1 MALYSLDQI
10 NQDYTDPILS
20 IQKQDN
26 IIVNFISNNFG
37 NLFTYNN
44 PDTYSDGIPIE
55 AILECNPAYVCKWW
69 DQSGNS
75 QHLTQ
80 PDRGFQPIYDTIV
93 KAIVFNGNQY
103 LGLNNGILSKGTK
116 KYSYMIDF
124 ISFDVSKMHTYAL
137 CEHNARTITPCQR
150 AALCIDSGNI
160 AFKGVYNDAISNQT
174 LDTTVRNV
182 ITLEVNNTTKNNIK
196 ITINDSAAIIMNSA
210 YNNEDNIGFQRLYLN
225 NYWFGIGMNMSTLE
239 SEGFNGMIYNLSVN

>member
-1 MALYSLDQI
+1 MAIYSLNQI

-20 IQKQDN
+20 IQKPDN

-44 PDTYSDGIPIE
+44 PDTYSDGLPIE
-55 AILECNPAYVCKWW
+55 AILEGNPAYVCKWW

-80 PDRGFQPIYDTIV
+80 SDAGFQPIYDTIV

-116 KYSYMIDF
+116 QYSYMIDF
-124 ISFDVSKMHTYAL
+124 ISFDVSKMNTYAL

-150 AALCIDSGNI
+150 AALCINSGNI

-182 ITLEVNNTTKNNIK
+182 IILEVDNTTKNNIK
-196 ITINDSAAIIMNSA
+196 ITINDSAPIIMNSA
-210 YNNEDNIGFQRLYLN
+210 YNNEDNMGYQRLYLN